1 MKGVPMRIP
10 LALLILCLLVLASA
24 CTTTPRDERPRIHC
38 PACGTEFDAIFQ
50 KNF

>member
-1 MKGVPMRIP
+1 MRMFLSLLLFGVLL
-10 LALLILCLLVLASA
+10 LAAG
-24 CTTTPRDERPRIHC
+24 CTTTPREEMPRIHC